1 MRGGQFSFVRTRT
14 DNDAIESGNAARLL
28 PRRSC
33 MKLASGRRMAPENP
47 YDRTGWRQ
55 GLGAG
60 VRRNVAASGSVAAG
74 RRCRNSR
81 PAARPAVAMAAGGA
95 GARAIDPLGADR
107 VRRRHRMLFRRGSR
121 AARVGRS
128 IGRDWRGSGC
138 LCGAPAS
145 IRFSARRWHR
155 RCICGTRHCNTA
167 DRHIG
172 RLYRPW
178 CLPNSHR
185 SLAGRRSLGSRRAI
199 LRTPLRWS
207 GAFVATGAIAWALA
221 TPQPDILVAGDGQTA
236 AFRGKDGRLAV
247 LRAGRDTFAIKEW
260 LAADADARTPKD
272 GSLGNG
278 VTCDAV
284 GCIGR
289 LGDSRLVSIVVGIEA
304 FAEDCA
310 RAAVVFSDRESP
322 ADCNAMLV
330 DRAIWQSYG
339 AVALRWTGDR
349 FTQTVALPRSQDR
362 P

>member
-33 MKLASGRRMAPENP
+33 MKLASGRRMAPWP
-47 YDRTGWRQ
+47 GKQSIWTRTGWRQ

-178 CLPNSHR
+178 CLPDSHR

-199 LRTPLRWS
+199 CARRCVGAALSLPQARSPGPWRPPSLTFWWPATDKRRHFAARMAGSLSYAPGVTPLPSRNGWPPTPIRERPRM
-207 GAFVATGAIAWALA
+207 GVWATASPAMR
-221 TPQPDILVAGDGQTA
+221 LVASADSAIVAWYRLSWESRHSPRTA
-236 AFRGKDGRLAV
+236 
-247 LRAGRDTFAIKEW
+247 
-260 LAADADARTPKD
+260 
-272 GSLGNG
+272 
-278 VTCDAV
+278 
-284 GCIGR
+284 
-289 LGDSRLVSIVVGIEA
+289 
-304 FAEDCA
+304 
-310 RAAVVFSDRESP
+310 RE
-322 ADCNAMLV
+322 
-330 DRAIWQSYG
+330 RQ
-339 AVALRWTGDR
+339 
-349 FTQTVALPRSQDR
+349 
-362 P
+362 

>member
-33 MKLASGRRMAPENP
+33 MKLASGRRMAPWP
-47 YDRTGWRQ
+47 GKQSIWTRTGWRQ

-155 RCICGTRHCNTA
+155 RCICGTRHCNIA

-172 RLYRPW
+172 RLCRPW
-178 CLPNSHR
+178 CLPDSHR

-199 LRTPLRWS
+199 CARRCV
-207 GAFVATGAIAWALA
+207 GAALSLPQA
-221 TPQPDILVAGDGQTA
+221 RSPGPWRPPQPNILVAGDGQTA

-260 LAADADARTPKD
+260 LAADAEYANAQ
-272 GSLGNG
+272 GW
-278 VTCDAV
+278 
-284 GCIGR
+284 
-289 LGDSRLVSIVVGIEA
+289 
-304 FAEDCA
+304 
-310 RAAVVFSDRESP
+310 ESGQ
-322 ADCNAMLV
+322 
-330 DRAIWQSYG
+330 RRH
-339 AVALRWTGDR
+339 LRCGWLHR
-349 FTQTVALPRSQDR
+349 QTRR
-362 P
+362 